1 MTTKAKKQAL
11 NIFSV
16 LGSLNKKQYQFFAAL
31 SDEEK
36 KALQPLVVQRW
47 LSGTSD
53 PAQVMLLNEFV
64 NPYVFP
70 LHKHKELLVKLL
82 SVTGSGGGR
91 SKWLKAKG
99 KATSSAPLT
108 TNIIKLMYGYNTR
121 DAIQASLLLT
131 NDDVLELA
139 AELGKQPD
147 EIRALK
153 AELKK
158 R

>member
-1 MTTKAKKQAL
+1 MAAKKQVL

-16 LGSLNKKQYQFFAAL
+16 IGSLNKKQYGFFALL
-31 SDEEK
+31 SAEEQ
-36 KALQPLVVQRW
+36 KALQPLVLQRW

-53 PAQVMLLNEFV
+53 PAQVILLNEFV

-82 SVTGSGGGR
+82 SITGSGGR
-91 SKWLKAKG
+91 AKWLKAKG
-99 KATSSAPLT
+99 KATPSSPLT
-108 TNIIKLMYGYNTR
+108 TNIIKSMYGYSTR